1 MSHTSHVVIKL
12 EEATPL
18 AVLKELLFRDS
29 CKIRVMRTEL
39 YNGLKL
45 PKIIRVFYDYPNKR
59 EEIDNDNNKE

>member
-1 MSHTSHVVIKL
+1 
-12 EEATPL
+12 
-18 AVLKELLFRDS
+18 
-29 CKIRVMRTEL
+29 MRTEL